1 MKLITIFATRILYNL
16 IQNNMKQT
24 ILFLCII
31 ALSIAN
37 CADASAMSKSK
48 IRRNAHFLT
57 DRMAHELR
65 LSRGQYDDIYE
76 INYDF
81 INDIRYVVD
90 DAMRG
95 YAWALDR
102 YYEALDYRND
112 DLRWVLN
119 RDQYRRFMRI
129 EHFYRPICAQ
139 HGKWVF
145 RVHIKYHNHSHF
157 YFKKPHHYRSYSGGH
172 CHAKRNN
179 RHHYKNRYKH
189 KTYSSSD
196 YRTSRREV
204 SSRNRKS
211 DFGITETRPG
221 SERQSSGRSSSGR
234 STEGRS
240 SSAGRS
246 SSDRSS
252 SVNSAGRSSSDR
264 KSSSTRSTTTPTK
277 SDKSTSVRSSDK
289 SSRSESGSSSSR
301 GSSSR
306 RSSSND

>member
-1 MKLITIFATRILYNL
+1 MRQI
-16 IQNNMKQT
+16 
-24 ILFLCII
+24 ILFFCII

-37 CADASAMSKSK
+37 YADASAMSKSK
-48 IRRNAHFLT
+48 IRRNSHFLT

-129 EHFYRPICAQ
+129 EYFYRPICAQ

-145 RVHIKYHNHSHF
+145 RVHIRYHNHSHF
-157 YFKKPHHYRSYSGGH
+157 YFKRPHHYSSYSGGH
-172 CHAKRNN
+172 CHAKRDN

-221 SERQSSGRSSSGR
+221 SERQSSGRSSSSR

-240 SSAGRS
+240 SSSGRS
-246 SSDRSS
+246 SSNRSS
-252 SVNSAGRSSSDR
+252 SERSSTVNSSERKASDR
-264 KSSSTRSTTTPTK
+264 KSSSTRSTTTTTK

-289 SSRSESGSSSSR
+289 SSRSESGRSSSSSR

>member
-1 MKLITIFATRILYNL
+1 
-16 IQNNMKQT
+16 MKQVT
-24 ILFLCII
+24 LFFCII
-31 ALSIAN
+31 VLSIIS

-48 IRRNAHFLT
+48 VRHNAHFLT

-81 INDIRYVVD
+81 INDVRYVVD

-119 RDQYRRFMRI
+119 RDQYRRFMRM
-129 EHFYRPICAQ
+129 EHFYRPICSQ
-139 HGKWVF
+139 RGKWVF

-157 YFKKPHHYRSYSGGH
+157 YFHKPHHYRSYAGSH
-172 CHAKRNN
+172 CHAKRGD
-179 RHHYKNRYKH
+179 RYHYKNRYKH
-189 KTYSSSD
+189 TTYSSSD

-204 SSRNRKS
+204 SSSNRRS

-221 SERQSSGRSSSGR
+221 SERSSSDRSS
-234 STEGRS
+234 
-240 SSAGRS
+240 GRS

-252 SVNSAGRSSSDR
+252 SSNSSDRTSSGRSSSSRSSSSSSSER
-264 KSSSTRSTTTPTK
+264 KPSTSTRSSSTREAT
-277 SDKSTSVRSSDK
+277 KSTSVRSTEQSG
-289 SSRSESGSSSSR
+289 RSERSSSSR
-301 GSSSR
+301 SSNSSSSSR
-306 RSSSND
+306 RSSDND